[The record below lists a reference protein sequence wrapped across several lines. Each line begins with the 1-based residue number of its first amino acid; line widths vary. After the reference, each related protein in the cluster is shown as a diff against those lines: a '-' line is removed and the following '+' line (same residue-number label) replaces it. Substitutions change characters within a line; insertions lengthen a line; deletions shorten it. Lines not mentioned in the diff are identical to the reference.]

1 MKGMLAS
8 EAPATAI
15 EIAGN
20 RVTVVGLAK
29 GPEGPVVHGWA
40 SEPLAPG
47 ALTPSLT
54 APNVVDA
61 GEVTRAIARAI
72 SRANVKAKRVA
83 LVVPDLAAKVT
94 LVPFDTVPARADDLR
109 QLIAWQVRKAAPFHV
124 EDAQMSYVE
133 GAPHGAGGRTFVV
146 TLARRDVIR
155 QYEDVCAGAGA
166 HAGVVDIASFNLIN
180 AVEAGRR
187 GQVSPRGPGGH
198 PSPEGDWLFVNTTA
212 EAQTL
217 AIVRGG
223 ALMFFRSR
231 PIDGD
236 ERLPDLVHQTAMY
249 YEDRLQGAGFERV
262 VLAGGA
268 AWSGESVRQGLA
280 ERLKAPV
287 TSIEPRHVAGFTG
300 RGFDDLQPAAAE
312 ALLAPLGV
320 LLRERA

>member
-54 APNVVDA
+54 APNVIDA
-61 GEVTRAIARAI
+61 DEVTRAIARAI

-180 AVEAGRR
+180 AVQAG
-187 GQVSPRGPGGH
+187 SAP
-198 PSPEGDWLFVNTTA
+198 PSGDWLFVNTTA

>member
-1 MKGMLAS
+1 MSASSTWLAA

-15 EIAGN
+15 ELAGG

-29 GPEGPVVHGWA
+29 GHDGPVVHGWA
-40 SEPLAPG
+40 TEPLPPG
-47 ALTPSLT
+47 ALVPSLT
-54 APNVVDA
+54 ALNVVDA
-61 GEVTRAIARAI
+61 GEVGRAVARAI

-94 LVPFDTVPARADDLR
+94 LVPFETVPARADDLQ

-124 EDAQMSYVE
+124 EDAQMSYVA
-133 GAPHGAGGRTFVV
+133 GAPHGDNGRTFVV
-146 TLARRDVIR
+146 TLARRDIIR
-155 QYEDVCAGAGA
+155 QFEDICAGAGA

-180 AVEAGRR
+180 AVQAA
-187 GQVSPRGPGGH
+187 SAPPA
-198 PSPEGDWLFVNTTA
+198 GDWLFVNTTA

-217 AIVRGG
+217 AILRGG
-223 ALMFFRSR
+223 TLLFFRSR

-249 YEDRLQGAGFERV
+249 YEDRLQGGGFERV

-268 AWSGESVRQGLA
+268 AWSGEPVRQGLA

-287 TSIEPRHVAGFTG
+287 TSIEPRHIAGFSG

-320 LLRERA
+320 LLREKA

>member
-54 APNVVDA
+54 APNVIDA
-61 GEVTRAIARAI
+61 DEVTRAIARAI
-72 SRANVKAKRVA
+72 SRANVRAKRVA

-109 QLIAWQVRKAAPFHV
+109 QLIAWQVRKAAPFQV

-133 GAPHGAGGRTFVV
+133 GAPHGESGRTFVV

-180 AVEAGRR
+180 AVQAGTA
-187 GQVSPRGPGGH
+187 P
-198 PSPEGDWLFVNTTA
+198 PSGDWLFVNTTA